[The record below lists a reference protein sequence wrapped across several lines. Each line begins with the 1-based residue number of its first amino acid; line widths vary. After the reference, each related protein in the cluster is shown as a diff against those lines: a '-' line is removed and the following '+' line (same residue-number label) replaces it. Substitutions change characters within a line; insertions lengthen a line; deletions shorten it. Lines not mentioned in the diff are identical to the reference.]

1 MRARL
6 PLQRKVLPELLRFP
20 AFFALSAGAAVFAA
34 LGKDKFC
41 HACIWAALLSCTAQ
55 LAAEAYGRCGAKA
68 RRLMQ
73 PACALCAVP
82 CFFLLRLESAR
93 IEVACAATGCAMLA
107 LCPFLLR
114 HMQDDKEIV
123 LNISCAALTS
133 FLIMMC
139 VGCALSIISLACST
153 LLLSNIAL
161 PAIWSFSFFVVFAG
175 SFLSLSCRRHEEI
188 RIPALC
194 KAVFLYT
201 LFPLYLLLLAVLYV
215 YLARSIFTLSLPMK
229 EANLFISTATALYLL
244 FRLTLPYYGGKAV
257 RLFQKYGAAVLI
269 PLVIMQCVISAD
281 RIHAHGGSPERYASV
296 LYTTYTIIVLALSFR
311 KSGRHML
318 CACPVLAALCLLA
331 GIPPVGIVDV
341 PLRSQ
346 TKIMERIL
354 DSHGLIRD
362 GAVDSAR
369 AAQELSP
376 EEKKDIDRAFGKLT
390 YFAVYP
396 AWCKGGY
403 EAIFSAAA
411 MQKYRCDVS
420 VPQDTAVDIA
430 RYEQLYPVQ
439 ADGTLLLFAGASFD
453 AEQEIRARL
462 RPENQAEKSG
472 EPIVIRTEDGFT
484 LVLTYVSATL
494 SVSSEKE
501 LKDKPFSRAVT
512 IRGFAC
518 R

>member
-68 RRLMQ
+68 RRL
-73 PACALCAVP
+73 
-82 CFFLLRLESAR
+82 
-93 IEVACAATGCAMLA
+93 
-107 LCPFLLR
+107 
-114 HMQDDKEIV
+114 
-123 LNISCAALTS
+123 
-133 FLIMMC
+133 
-139 VGCALSIISLACST
+139 
-153 LLLSNIAL
+153 
-161 PAIWSFSFFVVFAG
+161 
-175 SFLSLSCRRHEEI
+175 
-188 RIPALC
+188 
-194 KAVFLYT
+194 
-201 LFPLYLLLLAVLYV
+201 
-215 YLARSIFTLSLPMK
+215 
-229 EANLFISTATALYLL
+229 
-244 FRLTLPYYGGKAV
+244 
-257 RLFQKYGAAVLI
+257 
-269 PLVIMQCVISAD
+269 
-281 RIHAHGGSPERYASV
+281 
-296 LYTTYTIIVLALSFR
+296 
-311 KSGRHML
+311 ML

-376 EEKKDIDRAFGKLT
+376 EEKKDIDRAFGKLA

-403 EAIFSAAA
+403 AAIFSAAA

-462 RPENQAEKSG
+462 RPESQAEESG